1 MTEGNIPNQNISNNI
16 MSTNPTYSLKER
28 RIPSENN
35 NIIFYSLFTKAKPET
50 NTNKVNDIQS
60 AYPQNQEQTTQE
72 EDIDYLKLFS
82 QKNKNNYNNPNNR
95 QRKSKFFYSNRI
107 NTTKNQEQTQN
118 HPSKQ
123 RAVSSNFNTV
133 QQRNNLYYAKN
144 QNLHLSKRA
153 TSKDEQKI
161 PHSRFNSATERVLDN
176 SQKNGIVNKKLSLN
190 NKEQRYSGNG
200 INYINNNANINRKK
214 IPVPQN
220 NGYIMQQ
227 NVKKINKIKKESINN
242 GIDNYKMKNR
252 NYFYEQNNDYNSFN
266 TFQEFYQNTNTNL
279 KLSHRNSKNNNALE
293 VANIQNIIIEDKENI
308 IPNNNNN
315 SFNYNTIYNNNT
327 RNSKIPLNMK
337 LYRNS
342 NSKKIPMNTSLTNY
356 NQKTKLIPIS
366 NNNTKFAN
374 SVRKI
379 ENNNFYTINT
389 EINNGFEGQ
398 DYLKENQ
405 NMLQYKKQKN
415 QNQKNLREFF
425 VKKIPIYK
433 NNNSHLAN
441 SFNTNNNKREEKVV
455 KYDYEDK
462 ENNQNVSNQIVPD
475 QNEYKK
481 EKQIENI
488 LDNYTEAQIINEII
502 PNDINQTQFQN
513 QNQNIY
519 NIPKEPIKIIKK
531 QNSQNVNSSKII
543 KLPIPPK
550 PKLPPNNKIPNP
562 KQNINNNNFD
572 SNKNSIKIIKQNS
585 SNIINHFPNPEK
597 PVRKESKSNASNVTY
612 NPFNASGWLKN
623 FAVTTHPG
631 VDKTGNQKTNQDSFV
646 FKTNV
651 NGINNFNIFG
661 VMDGHGPQGHFVSQ
675 FASKF
680 IPFQIMNH
688 REIKTLT
695 DPEDIYQKLK
705 YNEYEIINQIFLE
718 TDNQLERVNF
728 DATESGCTCVL
739 VIHIG
744 SHIICANT
752 GDSRAILVLDSMGQN
767 NINDFYEVPLS
778 YDYKPEMPE
787 EKQRIE
793 LCGGVVEQLKNKNG
807 EGVGPYRVWVKEGG
821 YPGLAM
827 SRSIGDLIGKKLG
840 VIPNPGI
847 LEYDLNESVKFI
859 VVASDGIWE
868 FISNEIVR
876 NIGKQFYK
884 DKNPKGFCQEIVK
897 DAYKLWKENGI
908 TVDDITAI
916 AAFF

>member
-1 MTEGNIPNQNISNNI
+1 MTERNIPNQNISNNI
-16 MSTNPTYSLKER
+16 ISTNPTYSLKER

-176 SQKNGIVNKKLSLN
+176 SQKNIVNKKLSLN

-327 RNSKIPLNMK
+327 RKIPLNMK

-502 PNDINQTQFQN
+502 PNDINQTQIQN
-513 QNQNIY
+513 QNQNIF

-562 KQNINNNNFD
+562 KQNINNNNFYP
-572 SNKNSIKIIKQNS
+572 NKNSIKIIKQNS

>member
-1 MTEGNIPNQNISNNI
+1 MTERNIPNQNISNNI

-35 NIIFYSLFTKAKPET
+35 NIIFCSLFTKAKPET
-50 NTNKVNDIQS
+50 NSNKVNDIQS
-60 AYPQNQEQTTQE
+60 AYPQNQEQPIQE

-176 SQKNGIVNKKLSLN
+176 SQKNIVNKKLSLN

-220 NGYIMQQ
+220 NGFIMQQ

-425 VKKIPIYK
+425 VK
-433 NNNSHLAN
+433 
-441 SFNTNNNKREEKVV
+441 FNTNNNKREEKVV

-502 PNDINQTQFQN
+502 PNDINQTQIQN

-572 SNKNSIKIIKQNS
+572 PNKNSIKIIKQNS

>member
-1 MTEGNIPNQNISNNI
+1 MTERNIPNQNISNNI
-16 MSTNPTYSLKER
+16 MSSNPTYSLKER

-35 NIIFYSLFTKAKPET
+35 NIIFYSLFTKTKPET
-50 NTNKVNDIQS
+50 NSNKVNDIQS
-60 AYPQNQEQTTQE
+60 AYPLNQEQPTQE

-144 QNLHLSKRA
+144 QNLYLSKRA

-176 SQKNGIVNKKLSLN
+176 SQKNIVNKKLSLN

-327 RNSKIPLNMK
+327 RNSKLPLNMK

-342 NSKKIPMNTSLTNY
+342 NSKKISMNTSLTNY
-356 NQKTKLIPIS
+356 NQKTKLIQIS

-502 PNDINQTQFQN
+502 PNDINQTQIQN

-572 SNKNSIKIIKQNS
+572 PNKNSIKIIKQNS

>member
-1 MTEGNIPNQNISNNI
+1 MTERNIPNQNISNNI

-176 SQKNGIVNKKLSLN
+176 SQKNIVNKKLSLN

-220 NGYIMQQ
+220 NGYIIQQ

-252 NYFYEQNNDYNSFN
+252 NYFCEQNNDYNSFN

-502 PNDINQTQFQN
+502 PNDINQTQIQN

>member
-1 MTEGNIPNQNISNNI
+1 MTERNIPNQNISNNI
-16 MSTNPTYSLKER
+16 MLTNPTYSLKER

-50 NTNKVNDIQS
+50 NSNKVNDIQS
-60 AYPQNQEQTTQE
+60 AYPQNQEQPTQE

-176 SQKNGIVNKKLSLN
+176 SQKNIVNKKLSLN

-441 SFNTNNNKREEKVV
+441 SFNTNTNKIEEKVA
-455 KYDYEDK
+455 KYNCEDK
-462 ENNQNVSNQIVPD
+462 ENNPNISNQIVPN

-481 EKQIENI
+481 ETQIENI

-807 EGVGPYRVWVKEGG
+807 EGIGPYRVWVKEGG

>member
-1 MTEGNIPNQNISNNI
+1 MTERNIPNQNISNNI
-16 MSTNPTYSLKER
+16 MLTNPTYSLKER

-50 NTNKVNDIQS
+50 NSNKVNDIQS
-60 AYPQNQEQTTQE
+60 AYPQNQEQPTQE

-176 SQKNGIVNKKLSLN
+176 SQKNIVNKKLSLN

-425 VKKIPIYK
+425 VKKIPIHI

-441 SFNTNNNKREEKVV
+441 SFNTNTNKIEEKVA
-455 KYDYEDK
+455 KYNCEDK
-462 ENNQNVSNQIVPD
+462 ENNPNISNQIVPN

-481 EKQIENI
+481 ETQIENI

-572 SNKNSIKIIKQNS
+572 PNKNSIKIIKQNS

-688 REIKTLT
+688 REIKKLT

-739 VIHIG
+739 VVHIG

>member
-1 MTEGNIPNQNISNNI
+1 MTERNIPNQNISNNI
-16 MSTNPTYSLKER
+16 MSSNPTYSLKER

-35 NIIFYSLFTKAKPET
+35 NIIFYSLFTKTKPET
-50 NTNKVNDIQS
+50 NSNKVNDIQS
-60 AYPQNQEQTTQE
+60 AYPQNQEQPIQE

-176 SQKNGIVNKKLSLN
+176 SQKNIVNKKLSLN

-462 ENNQNVSNQIVPD
+462 ENNQNVLNQIVPD

-502 PNDINQTQFQN
+502 PNDINQTQIQN
-513 QNQNIY
+513 QNQNIF

-572 SNKNSIKIIKQNS
+572 PNKNSIKIIKQNS

>member
-1 MTEGNIPNQNISNNI
+1 MTERNIPNQNISNNI

-35 NIIFYSLFTKAKPET
+35 NIIFYSLFTKTKPET
-50 NTNKVNDIQS
+50 NSNKVNDIQS
-60 AYPQNQEQTTQE
+60 AYPQNQEQPIQE

-107 NTTKNQEQTQN
+107 NTTKNQEQIQN

-176 SQKNGIVNKKLSLN
+176 SQKNIVNKKLSLN

-441 SFNTNNNKREEKVV
+441 SFNTNTNKIEEKVA
-455 KYDYEDK
+455 KYNCEDK

-481 EKQIENI
+481 ETQIENI

-572 SNKNSIKIIKQNS
+572 PNKNSIKIIKQNS

-718 TDNQLERVNF
+718 TDNQLEKVNF

-739 VIHIG
+739 VVHIG

-807 EGVGPYRVWVKEGG
+807 EGVGPYRVWVKDGG

>member
-1 MTEGNIPNQNISNNI
+1 MTERNIPNQNISNNI
-16 MSTNPTYSLKER
+16 MSSNPTYSLKER

-35 NIIFYSLFTKAKPET
+35 NIIFYSLFAKAKPET

-107 NTTKNQEQTQN
+107 NTTKNQEQIQN

-176 SQKNGIVNKKLSLN
+176 SQKNIVNKKLSLN

-252 NYFYEQNNDYNSFN
+252 NYFYEQNYDYNSFN

-337 LYRNS
+337 LYPNS

-462 ENNQNVSNQIVPD
+462 ENNQNVSNQIVPE
-475 QNEYKK
+475 QNEYKN

-502 PNDINQTQFQN
+502 PNDINQTQIQN

-572 SNKNSIKIIKQNS
+572 PNKNSIKIIKQNS

>member
-1 MTEGNIPNQNISNNI
+1 MTERNIPNQNISNNI
-16 MSTNPTYSLKER
+16 MSSNPTYSLKER

-176 SQKNGIVNKKLSLN
+176 SQKNIVNKKLSLN

-425 VKKIPIYK
+425 VK
-433 NNNSHLAN
+433 
-441 SFNTNNNKREEKVV
+441 FNTNNNKREEKVV

-502 PNDINQTQFQN
+502 PNDINQTQIQN

-572 SNKNSIKIIKQNS
+572 PNKNSIKIIKQNS

>member
-1 MTEGNIPNQNISNNI
+1 MTERNIPNQNISNNI
-16 MSTNPTYSLKER
+16 ISTNPTYSLKER

-60 AYPQNQEQTTQE
+60 AYPQNQEQPIQE

-176 SQKNGIVNKKLSLN
+176 SQKNIVNKKLSLN

-220 NGYIMQQ
+220 SGYIMQQ

-502 PNDINQTQFQN
+502 PNDINQTQIQN

>member
-1 MTEGNIPNQNISNNI
+1 MTERNIPNQNISNNI
-16 MSTNPTYSLKER
+16 ISTNPTYSLKER

-35 NIIFYSLFTKAKPET
+35 NIIFYSLFTKTKPET
-50 NTNKVNDIQS
+50 NSNKVNDIQS
-60 AYPQNQEQTTQE
+60 AYPLNQEQPTQE

-176 SQKNGIVNKKLSLN
+176 SQKNIVNKKLSLN

-342 NSKKIPMNTSLTNY
+342 NSKKISMNTSLTNY

-502 PNDINQTQFQN
+502 PNDINQTQIQN

-550 PKLPPNNKIPNP
+550 PKLPPNNKNPNP

-572 SNKNSIKIIKQNS
+572 PNKNSIKIIKQNS

>member
-1 MTEGNIPNQNISNNI
+1 MTERNISNQNISNNI
-16 MSTNPTYSLKER
+16 MSSNPTYSLKER

-107 NTTKNQEQTQN
+107 NSTKNQEQTQN

-176 SQKNGIVNKKLSLN
+176 SQKNIVNKKLSLN

-441 SFNTNNNKREEKVV
+441 SFNTNTNKIEEKVA
-455 KYDYEDK
+455 KYNCEDK
-462 ENNQNVSNQIVPD
+462 ENNPNISNQIVPN

-481 EKQIENI
+481 ETQIENI

-572 SNKNSIKIIKQNS
+572 PNKNSIKIIKQNS

>member
-1 MTEGNIPNQNISNNI
+1 MTERNIPNQNISNNI

-176 SQKNGIVNKKLSLN
+176 SQKNIVNKKLSLN

-266 TFQEFYQNTNTNL
+266 NFQEFYQNTNTNL

-502 PNDINQTQFQN
+502 PNDINQTQIQN
-513 QNQNIY
+513 QNQNIF

-572 SNKNSIKIIKQNS
+572 PNKNSIKIIKQNS

>member
-1 MTEGNIPNQNISNNI
+1 MTERNIPNQNISNNI

-50 NTNKVNDIQS
+50 NSNKVNDIQS

-176 SQKNGIVNKKLSLN
+176 SQKNIVNKKLSLN

-572 SNKNSIKIIKQNS
+572 PNKNSIKIIKQNS

>member
-1 MTEGNIPNQNISNNI
+1 MTERNIPNQNISNNI
-16 MSTNPTYSLKER
+16 ISTNPTYSLKER

-60 AYPQNQEQTTQE
+60 AYPQNQEQPIQE

-176 SQKNGIVNKKLSLN
+176 SQKNIVNKKLSLN

-315 SFNYNTIYNNNT
+315 SFNYSTIYNNNT

-433 NNNSHLAN
+433 NNNSHLAK

-481 EKQIENI
+481 ETQIENI

-502 PNDINQTQFQN
+502 PNDINQTQIQN
-513 QNQNIY
+513 QNQNIF

-572 SNKNSIKIIKQNS
+572 PNKNSIKIIKQNS

>member
-1 MTEGNIPNQNISNNI
+1 MTERNIPNQNISNNI

-35 NIIFYSLFTKAKPET
+35 NIIFCSLFTKAKPET

-176 SQKNGIVNKKLSLN
+176 SQKNIVNKKLSLN

-220 NGYIMQQ
+220 NGFIMQQ

-441 SFNTNNNKREEKVV
+441 SFNTNTNKIEEKVA
-455 KYDYEDK
+455 KYNCEDK

-502 PNDINQTQFQN
+502 PNDINQTQIQN

-572 SNKNSIKIIKQNS
+572 PNKNSIKIIKQNS

>member
-1 MTEGNIPNQNISNNI
+1 MTERNIPNQNISNNI

-60 AYPQNQEQTTQE
+60 AYPQNQEQPIQE

-176 SQKNGIVNKKLSLN
+176 SQKNIVNKKLSLN

-441 SFNTNNNKREEKVV
+441 SFNTNTNKIEEKVA
-455 KYDYEDK
+455 KYNCEDK
-462 ENNQNVSNQIVPD
+462 ENNPNISNQIVPN

-481 EKQIENI
+481 ETQIENI

-572 SNKNSIKIIKQNS
+572 PNKNSIKIIKQNS

-767 NINDFYEVPLS
+767 NLNDFYEVPLS

>member
-1 MTEGNIPNQNISNNI
+1 MTERNIPNQNISNNI
-16 MSTNPTYSLKER
+16 MSSNPTYSLKER

-35 NIIFYSLFTKAKPET
+35 NIIFYSLFTKTKPET
-50 NTNKVNDIQS
+50 NSNKVNDIQS
-60 AYPQNQEQTTQE
+60 AYPQNQEQPIQE

-176 SQKNGIVNKKLSLN
+176 SQKNIVNKKLSLN

-502 PNDINQTQFQN
+502 PNDINQTQIQN

-572 SNKNSIKIIKQNS
+572 PNKNSIKIIKQNS

>member
-1 MTEGNIPNQNISNNI
+1 MTERNIPNQNISNNI
-16 MSTNPTYSLKER
+16 MSSNPTYSLKER

-35 NIIFYSLFTKAKPET
+35 NIIFYSLFTKTKPET
-50 NTNKVNDIQS
+50 NSNKVNDIQS
-60 AYPQNQEQTTQE
+60 AYPQNQEQPIQE

-144 QNLHLSKRA
+144 QNFHLSKRA

-176 SQKNGIVNKKLSLN
+176 SQKNIVNKKLSLN

-475 QNEYKK
+475 QNEYKN
-481 EKQIENI
+481 EKQIETI

-502 PNDINQTQFQN
+502 PNDINQTQIQN
-513 QNQNIY
+513 QNQNIF

-572 SNKNSIKIIKQNS
+572 PNKNSIKIIKQNS

>member
-1 MTEGNIPNQNISNNI
+1 MTERNIPNQNISNNI

-50 NTNKVNDIQS
+50 NSNKVNDIQS
-60 AYPQNQEQTTQE
+60 AYPQNQEQPTQE

-176 SQKNGIVNKKLSLN
+176 SQKNIVNKKLSLN

-441 SFNTNNNKREEKVV
+441 SFNTNTNKIEEKVA
-455 KYDYEDK
+455 KYNCEDK
-462 ENNQNVSNQIVPD
+462 ENNPNISNQIVPN

-481 EKQIENI
+481 ETQIENI

-572 SNKNSIKIIKQNS
+572 PNKNSIKIIKQNS

-739 VIHIG
+739 VVHIG

>member
-1 MTEGNIPNQNISNNI
+1 MTERNIPNQNISNNI
-16 MSTNPTYSLKER
+16 MSSNPTYSLKER

-35 NIIFYSLFTKAKPET
+35 NIIFYSLFAKAKPET

-176 SQKNGIVNKKLSLN
+176 SQKNIVNKKLSLN

-315 SFNYNTIYNNNT
+315 SFNYNTIYNNT

-441 SFNTNNNKREEKVV
+441 SFNTNTNKIEEKVA
-455 KYDYEDK
+455 KYNCEDK
-462 ENNQNVSNQIVPD
+462 ENNPNISNQIVPN

-481 EKQIENI
+481 ETQIENI

-572 SNKNSIKIIKQNS
+572 PNKNSIKIIKQNS

>member
-1 MTEGNIPNQNISNNI
+1 MTERNIPNQNISNNI
-16 MSTNPTYSLKER
+16 MSSNPTYSLKER

-35 NIIFYSLFTKAKPET
+35 NIIFYSLFAKAKPET

-176 SQKNGIVNKKLSLN
+176 SQKNIVNKKLSLN

-441 SFNTNNNKREEKVV
+441 SFNTNTNKIEEKVA
-455 KYDYEDK
+455 KYNCEDK
-462 ENNQNVSNQIVPD
+462 ENNPNISNQIVPN

-481 EKQIENI
+481 ETQIENI

-807 EGVGPYRVWVKEGG
+807 EGIGPYRVWVKEGG

>member
-1 MTEGNIPNQNISNNI
+1 MTERNIPNQNISNNI

-35 NIIFYSLFTKAKPET
+35 NIIFYSLFTKTKPET
-50 NTNKVNDIQS
+50 NSNKVNDIQS
-60 AYPQNQEQTTQE
+60 AYPQNQEQPIQE

-176 SQKNGIVNKKLSLN
+176 SQKNIVNKKLSLN

-425 VKKIPIYK
+425 IKKIPIYK

-441 SFNTNNNKREEKVV
+441 SFNTNTNKIEEKVA
-455 KYDYEDK
+455 KYNCEDK
-462 ENNQNVSNQIVPD
+462 ENNPNISNQIVPN

-481 EKQIENI
+481 ETQIVNI

-767 NINDFYEVPLS
+767 NLNDFYEVPLS

>member
-1 MTEGNIPNQNISNNI
+1 MTERNIPNQNISNNI

-176 SQKNGIVNKKLSLN
+176 SQKNIVNKKLSLN

-415 QNQKNLREFF
+415 QNQKNLREIF

-462 ENNQNVSNQIVPD
+462 ENNQNVLNQIVPD

-502 PNDINQTQFQN
+502 PNDINQTQIQN
-513 QNQNIY
+513 QNQNIF

-572 SNKNSIKIIKQNS
+572 PNKNSIKIIKQNS

>member
-1 MTEGNIPNQNISNNI
+1 MTERNIPNQNISNNI
-16 MSTNPTYSLKER
+16 MSSNPTYSLKER

-35 NIIFYSLFTKAKPET
+35 NIIFYSLFTKTKPET
-50 NTNKVNDIQS
+50 NSNKVNDIQS

-176 SQKNGIVNKKLSLN
+176 SQKNIVNKKLSLN

-502 PNDINQTQFQN
+502 PNDINQTQIQN

-572 SNKNSIKIIKQNS
+572 PNKNSIKIIKQNS

>member
-1 MTEGNIPNQNISNNI
+1 MTERNIPNQNISNNI
-16 MSTNPTYSLKER
+16 MSSNPTYSLKER

-35 NIIFYSLFTKAKPET
+35 NIIFYSLFTKTKPET
-50 NTNKVNDIQS
+50 NSNKVNDIQS

-176 SQKNGIVNKKLSLN
+176 SQKNIVNKKLSLN

-227 NVKKINKIKKESINN
+227 NVKKINKIKKERINN

-315 SFNYNTIYNNNT
+315 SFNYSTIYNNNT

-502 PNDINQTQFQN
+502 PNDINQTQIQN

-572 SNKNSIKIIKQNS
+572 PNKNSIKIIKQNS

>member
-1 MTEGNIPNQNISNNI
+1 MTERNIPNQNISNNI

-176 SQKNGIVNKKLSLN
+176 SQKNIVNKKLSLN

-266 TFQEFYQNTNTNL
+266 NFQEFYQNTNTNL

-572 SNKNSIKIIKQNS
+572 PNKNSIKIIKQNS

>member
-1 MTEGNIPNQNISNNI
+1 MTERNIPNQNISNNI
-16 MSTNPTYSLKER
+16 MSSNPTYSLKER

-60 AYPQNQEQTTQE
+60 AYPQNQEQPTQE

-176 SQKNGIVNKKLSLN
+176 SQKNIVNKKLSLN

-398 DYLKENQ
+398 VYLKENQ

-441 SFNTNNNKREEKVV
+441 SFNTNTNKIEEKVA
-455 KYDYEDK
+455 KYNCEDK
-462 ENNQNVSNQIVPD
+462 ENNPNISNQIVPN

-481 EKQIENI
+481 ETQIENI

-572 SNKNSIKIIKQNS
+572 PNKNSIKIIKQNS

>member
-1 MTEGNIPNQNISNNI
+1 MTERNIPNQNISNNI

-35 NIIFYSLFTKAKPET
+35 NIIFYSLFTKTKPET
-50 NTNKVNDIQS
+50 NSNKVNDIQS
-60 AYPQNQEQTTQE
+60 AYPQNQEQPIQE

-82 QKNKNNYNNPNNR
+82 QKNKNNYNNQNNR

-176 SQKNGIVNKKLSLN
+176 SQKNIVNKKLSLN

-572 SNKNSIKIIKQNS
+572 PNKNSIKIIKQNS

>member
-1 MTEGNIPNQNISNNI
+1 MTERNIPNQNISNNI
-16 MSTNPTYSLKER
+16 MSSNPIYSLKER

-35 NIIFYSLFTKAKPET
+35 NIIFYSLFAKAKPET
-50 NTNKVNDIQS
+50 NSNKVNDIQS

-176 SQKNGIVNKKLSLN
+176 SQKNIVNKKLSLN

-441 SFNTNNNKREEKVV
+441 SFNTNTNKIEEKVA
-455 KYDYEDK
+455 KYNCEDK
-462 ENNQNVSNQIVPD
+462 ENNPNISNQIVPN

-481 EKQIENI
+481 ETQIENI

-519 NIPKEPIKIIKK
+519 NISKEPIKIIKK

-572 SNKNSIKIIKQNS
+572 PNKNSIKIIKQNS

-688 REIKTLT
+688 REIKTLI

-868 FISNEIVR
+868 FISNENVR

>member
-1 MTEGNIPNQNISNNI
+1 MTERNIPNQNISNNI
-16 MSTNPTYSLKER
+16 ISTNPTYSLKER

-35 NIIFYSLFTKAKPET
+35 NIIFYSLFTKATPEK

-176 SQKNGIVNKKLSLN
+176 SQKNIVNKKLSLN

-502 PNDINQTQFQN
+502 PNDINQTQIQN

-572 SNKNSIKIIKQNS
+572 PNKNSIKIIKQNS

>member
-1 MTEGNIPNQNISNNI
+1 MTERNIPNQNISNNI

-50 NTNKVNDIQS
+50 NSNKVNDIQS
-60 AYPQNQEQTTQE
+60 AYPQNQEQPTQE

-176 SQKNGIVNKKLSLN
+176 SQKNIVNKKLSLN

-502 PNDINQTQFQN
+502 PNDINQTQIQN

-572 SNKNSIKIIKQNS
+572 PNKNSIKIIKQNS

>member
-1 MTEGNIPNQNISNNI
+1 MTERNIPNQNISNNI

-176 SQKNGIVNKKLSLN
+176 SQKNIVNKKLSLN

-220 NGYIMQQ
+220 NGFIMQQ

-441 SFNTNNNKREEKVV
+441 SFNTNTNKIEEKVA
-455 KYDYEDK
+455 KYNCEDK

-502 PNDINQTQFQN
+502 PNDINQTQIQN

-572 SNKNSIKIIKQNS
+572 PNKNSIKIIKQNS

>member
-1 MTEGNIPNQNISNNI
+1 MTERNIPNQNISNNI

-35 NIIFYSLFTKAKPET
+35 NIIFYSLFTKTKPET
-50 NTNKVNDIQS
+50 NSNKVNDIQS
-60 AYPQNQEQTTQE
+60 AYPQNQEQPIQE

-176 SQKNGIVNKKLSLN
+176 SQKNIVNKKLSLN

-441 SFNTNNNKREEKVV
+441 SYNTNNNKREEKVV

-481 EKQIENI
+481 ETQIENI

-572 SNKNSIKIIKQNS
+572 PNKNSIKIIKQNS

>member
-1 MTEGNIPNQNISNNI
+1 MTERNIPNQNISNNI
-16 MSTNPTYSLKER
+16 MSSNPTYSLKER

-35 NIIFYSLFTKAKPET
+35 NIIFYSLFTKTKPET
-50 NTNKVNDIQS
+50 NSNKVNDIQS
-60 AYPQNQEQTTQE
+60 AYPQNQEQPIQE

-176 SQKNGIVNKKLSLN
+176 SQKNIVNKKLSLN

-502 PNDINQTQFQN
+502 PNDINQTQIQN
-513 QNQNIY
+513 QNQNIF

>member
-1 MTEGNIPNQNISNNI
+1 MTERNIPNQNISNNI

-35 NIIFYSLFTKAKPET
+35 NIIFYSLFTKTKPET
-50 NTNKVNDIQS
+50 NSNKVNDIQS
-60 AYPQNQEQTTQE
+60 AYPQNQEQPIQE

-176 SQKNGIVNKKLSLN
+176 SQKNIVNKKLSLN

-441 SFNTNNNKREEKVV
+441 SFNTNTNKIEEKVA
-455 KYDYEDK
+455 KYNCEDK

-502 PNDINQTQFQN
+502 PNDINQTQIQN